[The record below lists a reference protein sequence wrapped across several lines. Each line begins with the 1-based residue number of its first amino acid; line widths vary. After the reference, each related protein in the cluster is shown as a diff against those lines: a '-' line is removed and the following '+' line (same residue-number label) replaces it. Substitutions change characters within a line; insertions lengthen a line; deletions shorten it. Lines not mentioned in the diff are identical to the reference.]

1 MTVMKTETVAQGHHV
16 RPWRYSA
23 FVDLTM
29 SQTRSTPVYRGG
41 SKHEKKKKTRRKWR
55 CQNIKIWHKKLV
67 LMYCIREIY
76 NKNGCTSGKGFAL

>member
-41 SKHEKKKKTRRKWR
+41 SKHEKKKKREENGVVKTSRFG
-55 CQNIKIWHKKLV
+55 
-67 LMYCIREIY
+67 IR
-76 NKNGCTSGKGFAL
+76 NLF